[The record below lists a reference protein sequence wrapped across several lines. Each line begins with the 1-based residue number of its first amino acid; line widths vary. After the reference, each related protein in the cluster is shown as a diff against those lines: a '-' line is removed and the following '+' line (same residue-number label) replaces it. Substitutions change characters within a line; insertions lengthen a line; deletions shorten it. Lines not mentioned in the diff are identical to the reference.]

1 VWLLKSVRSAN
12 ANRALTNV
20 PGGHLPLEFGCSSI
34 VSNQPYQTSVM
45 KITWLGFSVGVALFA
60 LVMEGQNPTPKATIT
75 TWPQGRSAAISLT
88 FDDSI
93 NTDLDFAG
101 PILKKHHLNGTFFVT
116 TGMGPW
122 EKRKP
127 EWKQLA
133 QDGNELANHTVHHPC
148 LLPEI
153 TPHSQDYT
161 PEMMESEVAGAA
173 RQITELLNTHRGL
186 TFAYPCGNMSF
197 GRPQDEVKNAALYA
211 RYVSGHAFGARGVGM
226 GAVSSDEL
234 NVLDIS
240 DLGPTAGKGFIDLLK
255 MAEPALGAHNW
266 GVYCFHGVGGD
277 WLSVT
282 PDALDELTD
291 YLVRHK
297 EVWTATFGDVLRY
310 IQERKAASID
320 VKQANAGG
328 FTIAMG
334 WPLDQQVYDV
344 PLTLQMELPGVWSE
358 VTVTGDGKKLVPEL
372 AAQKNS
378 TVIMVDVPAQ
388 TKVVLVS
395 QEAH

>member
-1 VWLLKSVRSAN
+1 
-12 ANRALTNV
+12 
-20 PGGHLPLEFGCSSI
+20 
-34 VSNQPYQTSVM
+34 
-45 KITWLGFSVGVALFA
+45 
-60 LVMEGQNPTPKATIT
+60 
-75 TWPQGRSAAISLT
+75 
-88 FDDSI
+88 
-93 NTDLDFAG
+93 
-101 PILKKHHLNGTFFVT
+101 
-116 TGMGPW
+116 
-122 EKRKP
+122 
-127 EWKQLA
+127 
-133 QDGNELANHTVHHPC
+133 
-148 LLPEI
+148 
-153 TPHSQDYT
+153 
-161 PEMMESEVAGAA
+161 
-173 RQITELLNTHRGL
+173 
-186 TFAYPCGNMSF
+186 
-197 GRPQDEVKNAALYA
+197 
-211 RYVSGHAFGARGVGM
+211 
-226 GAVSSDEL
+226 
-234 NVLDIS
+234 
-240 DLGPTAGKGFIDLLK
+240 